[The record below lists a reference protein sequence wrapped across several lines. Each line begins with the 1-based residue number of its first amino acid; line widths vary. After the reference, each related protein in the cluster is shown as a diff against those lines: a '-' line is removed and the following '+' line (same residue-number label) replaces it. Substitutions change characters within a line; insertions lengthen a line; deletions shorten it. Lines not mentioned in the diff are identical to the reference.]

1 MKKQEE
7 WIEDILEL
15 KGRSLSRE
23 VPESL
28 LVKLRNIP
36 DQYSVRIS
44 PAFQWA
50 IAAGVAVLT
59 LLNMGSLMRY
69 SGIQKS
75 ETKNAFLQEYFQ
87 YEESI

>member
-1 MKKQEE
+1 MNRQEA
-7 WIEDILEL
+7 WIEDILEQ
-15 KGRSLSRE
+15 KGSSWSRE
-23 VPESL
+23 LPESL
-28 LVKLRNIP
+28 LVKLRKIP

-50 IAAGVAVLT
+50 IAAGVAVLF

-87 YEESI
+87 SEESI